1 MRTREHCATI
11 ATIPVNYSLKIE
23 IKRERE
29 RERER
34 GEEREKEER
43 TKSGRVEGGE
53 TCLSLYEKVAH
64 LS

>member
-34 GEEREKEER
+34 ERDKEREKEER
-43 TKSGRVEGGE
+43 MEELKEGKCVYLFTKR
-53 TCLSLYEKVAH
+53 
-64 LS
+64 